1 MEQQERIGLF
11 IRDMRL
17 ERDLTQQQLADR
29 LGIIDKAVSKWER

>member
-17 ERDLTQQQLADR
+17 ERGLTQQSAS
-29 LGIIDKAVSKWER
+29 GSGA